1 MLTQEQFKNLNDMI
15 YAEKELALLM
25 CYIHHNSGNHHKGD
39 YVKMV
44 GNADSLFSKYCSH
57 LQEDFAQETLNNV
70 MLQRVALQKE
80 ISKFVTMDFRDE
92 QVNLKLAKGGE

>member
-1 MLTQEQFKNLNDMI
+1 MLMQEQLKNLNDMI
-15 YAEKELALLM
+15 DAENELALLM
-25 CYIHHNSGNHHKGD
+25 CYIHHNTSNHHKST
-39 YVKMV
+39 YVKMI

-57 LQEDFAQETLNNV
+57 LQYSFAQETLNNV

-92 QVNLKLAKGGE
+92 QVDIDPPVN